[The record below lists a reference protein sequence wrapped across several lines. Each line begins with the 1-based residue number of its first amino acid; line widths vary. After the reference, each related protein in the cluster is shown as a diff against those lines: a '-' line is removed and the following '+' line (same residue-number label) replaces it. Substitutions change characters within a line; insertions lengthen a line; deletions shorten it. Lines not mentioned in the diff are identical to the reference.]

1 MIWNTPA
8 DERVVSSAGSQGAL
22 GGRSRHLTCEPPYRQ
37 PEGKGIVA
45 GDGQVHEPFA
55 KECVGR
61 CTKFLRSEG
70 LLHKGASMRTALTLL
85 AALVILAIAVPA
97 RAADVRTDGDTTK
110 SADTSK
116 TTVEVRNQAFLDA
129 VVYVVRDGFPQRLG
143 IATGNTTARFV
154 LPAYLIRGL
163 NSFKFIIHPIG
174 GRRNS
179 VTDEVLVSRGDVIE
193 LTIPPF

>member
-1 MIWNTPA
+1 
-8 DERVVSSAGSQGAL
+8 
-22 GGRSRHLTCEPPYRQ
+22 
-37 PEGKGIVA
+37 
-45 GDGQVHEPFA
+45 
-55 KECVGR
+55 
-61 CTKFLRSEG
+61 
-70 LLHKGASMRTALTLL
+70 MRTAITLL
-85 AALVILAIAVPA
+85 AALALLAIAVPA
-97 RAADVRTDGDTTK
+97 RAADIRTRSDTTK

-143 IATGNTTARFV
+143 IATGNSTAKFY
-154 LPAYLIRGL
+154 LPSYLTAGL

-179 VTDEVLVSRGDVIE
+179 VSDEILISRGDLVE